1 VKKELIDD
9 LDLRILRCL
18 GEGIYS
24 YNEIA
29 KACGVS
35 RNTVYR
41 RISRLEETGVIRKKL
56 AAVINYKKLN
66 YSVVIIGIKL
76 ASIESLDKAVSF
88 LKVQHNVKFI
98 WKTYGDH
105 DLIVVIFCDKET
117 VGECIH
123 NFKKALEKLGVSS
136 SKYDISVSIS
146 WEKMDLSP

>member
-1 VKKELIDD
+1 MIDD

-41 RISRLEETGVIRKKL
+41 RISRLEETGVIRRKL
-56 AAVINYKKLN
+56 AAVIDYKKLN

-76 ASIESLDKAVSF
+76 ASIDSLDKAVSF

-105 DLIVVIFCDKET
+105 DLIAVIFCDKET
-117 VGECIH
+117 VG
-123 NFKKALEKLGVSS
+123 
-136 SKYDISVSIS
+136 
-146 WEKMDLSP
+146 

>member
-1 VKKELIDD
+1 MIDD

-56 AAVINYKKLN
+56 AAVINYKKLD

-76 ASIESLDKAVSF
+76 ASIDSLDKAISF
-88 LKVQHNVKFI
+88 LKEQHNVKFI

-105 DLIVVIFCDKET
+105 DLILVILCDKET
-117 VGECIH
+117 VGECIY

-146 WEKMDLSP
+146 WEKINLSP